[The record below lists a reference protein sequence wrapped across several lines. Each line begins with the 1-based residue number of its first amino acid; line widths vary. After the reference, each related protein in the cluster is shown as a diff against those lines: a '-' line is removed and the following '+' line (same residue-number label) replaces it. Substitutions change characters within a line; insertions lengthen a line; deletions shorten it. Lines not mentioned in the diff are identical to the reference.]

1 MPPKNWD
8 KIVSDI
14 PTPPDSD
21 EEDVLNVE
29 MVKKNALRV
38 SDLLHHMMPNL
49 PTELAGD
56 LPKGMNRIGD
66 FNNHIRKQ
74 FHQSTE
80 GVLREALQASR
91 AKNGPQLAG
100 HGHGHGKGTRG
111 HGSHGGPHGPPGGK
125 EKGKHGNIA
134 KAMTSVSHSS
144 HKHNEGESWDGT
156 ERINKY
162 GRLLK

>member
-1 MPPKNWD
+1 MVMFHSNIIFCPLQQKMPPKNWD

-74 FHQSTE
+74 FHQSTDS
-80 GVLREALQASR
+80 VLREALQSSR
-91 AKNGPQLAG
+91 AKNDPHLAG
-100 HGHGHGKGTRG
+100 HDHEPLPPPLLDSKSEPSNLQT
-111 HGSHGGPHGPPGGK
+111 GPVDD
-125 EKGKHGNIA
+125 EKGIL
-134 KAMTSVSHSS
+134 V
-144 HKHNEGESWDGT
+144 
-156 ERINKY
+156 
-162 GRLLK
+162 